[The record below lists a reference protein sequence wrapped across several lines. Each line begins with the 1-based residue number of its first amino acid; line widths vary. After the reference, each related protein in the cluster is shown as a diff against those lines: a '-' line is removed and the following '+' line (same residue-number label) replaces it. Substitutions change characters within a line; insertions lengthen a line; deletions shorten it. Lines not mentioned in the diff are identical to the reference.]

1 MRRFSTSLA
10 IAVSMLLVASI
21 CSAQQTSTTSV
32 PNLIRYGGV
41 LKDAQGI
48 ALSSSTTVGVTFS
61 IYKQQDGGAAVW
73 METQNVTPDASGQYS
88 VLLGSTTATGLPSD
102 LFSQEEQRWLGVQV
116 QGQTEQPRVLLV
128 SVPYAIK
135 AHEAE
140 TLGGKSISD
149 FVLAKDLGA
158 NNSAAGVDA
167 SSGAGST
174 PVTAGNGNNKS
185 ASKLAASA
193 GPTNF
198 SGTTTDQIVSA
209 VQSGTGKAIVASSS
223 TGNAV
228 VASTSS
234 TTTSTTAVSGSIP
247 GAGVAILGNA
257 TSATAQGY
265 GIEGMSAST
274 IGIGLLG
281 FATATTGSTYGLKG
295 YSSSTGGTGVRGLST
310 ATTGATTGISASVAS
325 PAGTAGVFNNV
336 AGGKVL
342 SGQNNGVE
350 KFSVDGSGDVNA
362 KGNYVGLGSVSG
374 HQLISTVATGT
385 APFLVTSTTQVPNL
399 NASTLAG
406 NPPSSFAASTGS
418 PNYIQNGTA
427 LQSTANFNIS
437 GKGTL
442 GGSLSAAN
450 AVAGGIAVTGNDTAT
465 TSTNGSFGIGGFLRN
480 DVNGS
485 AVYGENDVAAGGVA
499 IFGYDAAT
507 ASAVTAALYGISA
520 NGFGV
525 LGLANATTGGA
536 DGVRGRTNSNG
547 GVGVRGVNT
556 ADGGTGIFGVARS
569 TSTTISAYGISG
581 LTDASGQNSA
591 GVTGFANATTG
602 LVYGV
607 SGSTNSTTQYA
618 AGVSGYE
625 GATTGQVFGV
635 NGSTNST
642 TDYSVG
648 VSGYEG
654 AASGV
659 VSGVSGGTSSS
670 TNGAAGVNGN
680 AGATTGQVYGVF
692 GSANSITTNA
702 AGVSGYEGA
711 TTGQVFGVSGGTN
724 STTNYA
730 AGVNGYEGATSG
742 QVFGVNGSTNST
754 TTGAAGVSGFE
765 GATTGQ
771 VLRCN
776 WRNGKQRRRWSGG
789 FCQRHDWIYLWSTR
803 LDGQQPGSWSSGLVS
818 RRSRYCRSQS
828 ELQRFRLHPY
838 DWNRRS
844 IYDGSGRNSS
854 ARHRR
859 RRHGFHRRFQ
869 R

>member
-1 MRRFSTSLA
+1 MRRFHTVVA
-10 IAVSMLLVASI
+10 VAVSTAFFVSV
-21 CSAQQTSTTSV
+21 CSAQQPSTTSV
-32 PNLIRYGGV
+32 PNLIRYGGT
-41 LKDAQGI
+41 LKDAQGV

-73 METQNVTPDASGQYS
+73 METQNVTPEASGQYS

-116 QGQTEQPRVLLV
+116 QGQPEQPRVLLV
-128 SVPYAIK
+128 SVPYAFK

-140 TLGGKSISD
+140 TLAGKSISD
-149 FVLAKDLGA
+149 FVLAKDLSA
-158 NNSAAGVDA
+158 NNSAASVDG
-167 SSGAGST
+167 SSGSGST
-174 PVTAGNGNNKS
+174 QATAGNSNGKS
-185 ASKLAASA
+185 ASQLATLQ

-198 SGTTTDQIVSA
+198 SGTTTDQIVSV

-223 TGNAV
+223 TGTAV

-234 TTTSTTAVSGSIP
+234 TTASTNAVSGTIP
-247 GAGVAILGNA
+247 GAGVAILGHA
-257 TSATAQGY
+257 SSTSAQGY
-265 GIEGMSAST
+265 GIQGTSDST

-295 YSSSTGGTGVRGLST
+295 YSSSTAGTGVRGLST
-310 ATTGATTGISASVAS
+310 ATSGATTGISASVAS
-325 PAGTAGVFNNV
+325 AAGTAGVFNNT
-336 AGGKVL
+336 AGGKIL
-342 SGQNNGVE
+342 SGQNNGAE
-350 KFSVDGSGDVNA
+350 KFAVDGSGDVNA

-374 HQLISTVATGT
+374 NQLISTVATGT
-385 APFLVTSTTQVPNL
+385 APFLVTSSTQVPNL

-406 NPPSSFAASTGS
+406 NPPSSFASSSGS
-418 PNYIQNGTA
+418 PNYIQNSTSM
-427 LQSTANFNIS
+427 QSSANFNIS

-450 AVAGGIAVTGNDTAT
+450 AVAGGTAVTGNDTAT
-465 TSTNGSFGIGGFLRN
+465 TSTNGSSGIAGFLRN
-480 DVNGS
+480 DVNGT
-485 AVYGENDVAAGGVA
+485 AVYGENDVATGGVA

-507 ASAVTAALYGISA
+507 ASAATAALYGVSA

-525 LGLANATTGGA
+525 LGLANAATGGA

-547 GVGVRGVNT
+547 GVGVRGINT

-569 TSTTISAYGISG
+569 TSATISAYGISG

-659 VSGVSGGTSSS
+659 VSGVSGGTSSN
-670 TNGAAGVNGN
+670 TNGAAGVSGN

-692 GSANSITTNA
+692 GSTNSITTSAAGVSGFEGATTGQVYGVGGGTNSTTTNA
-702 AGVSGYEGA
+702 AGVNGFEGA

-724 STTNYA
+724 S
-730 AGVNGYEGATSG
+730 SG
-742 QVFGVNGSTNST
+742 P
-754 TTGAAGVSGFE
+754 GAAGVSGLRE
-765 GATTGQ
+765 RYQ
-771 VLRCN
+771 RWKLRCN
-776 WRNGKQRRRWSGG
+776 WRNREQRRRRSGWL
-789 FCQRHDWIYLWSTR
+789 CQRHDWKHLRRTR

-818 RRSRYCRSQS
+818 RRSRYCWGQS
-828 ELQRFRLHPY
+828 ELYRFRVHAY
-838 DWNRRS
+838 DGNRRP
-844 IYDGSGRNSS
+844 IYDGGGRNSS

-859 RRHGFHRRFQ
+859 RGH
-869 R
+869 